1 MELAG
6 RVLGALSGAVTSVLW
21 MYAVW
26 FPSEGIGMASA
37 SVAVAVAWLMA
48 VIAIFAIIASVRGHH
63 VVLFI
68 AFLASFLPV
77 GAFLLYVQDW
87 PRWIGV
93 LNVVL
98 LLASVLIWQSARR
111 RGRAP

>member
-1 MELAG
+1 VGVLG
-6 RVLGALSGAVTSVLW
+6 RTLGALSGAVTSVLW

-26 FPSEGIGMASA
+26 FPSPGISMSGVS
-37 SVAVAVAWLMA
+37 VAVAWLMA
-48 VIAIFAIIASVRGHH
+48 VLAIFAIIASVKGHP

-77 GAFLLYVQDW
+77 GAFLLYVNDW

-93 LNVVL
+93 LNVGL

-111 RGRAP
+111 RPERP

>member
-1 MELAG
+1 MDLAG
-6 RVLGALSGAVTSVLW
+6 RALGALSGAVTSVLW

-26 FPSEGIGMASA
+26 FPSEGISMAGA
-37 SVAVAVAWLMA
+37 SVAVAWLMA
-48 VIAIFAIIASVRGHH
+48 LLAVVAVIASVKGHH

-68 AFLASFLPV
+68 AFLASFLPI
-77 GAFLLYVQDW
+77 GAFLLYVRDW
-87 PRWIGV
+87 PRWIGI

-111 RGRAP
+111 RRSSS

>member
-1 MELAG
+1 VNLAG
-6 RVLGALSGAVTSVLW
+6 RALGALSGAVMSVLW

-26 FPSEGIGMASA
+26 FPSPEISMQGVG
-37 SVAVAVAWLMA
+37 VAVAWLMA
-48 VIAIFAIIASVRGHH
+48 VIAIFAVIASVKGHH

-77 GAFLLYVQDW
+77 GAWSLYVQDW

-93 LNVVL
+93 LDIVL
-98 LLASVLIWQSARR
+98 LLASVLIWQSARKR
-111 RGRAP
+111 HARP

>member
-6 RVLGALSGAVTSVLW
+6 RALGALSGAVTSVLW

-26 FPSEGIGMASA
+26 FPSPEIKMEGAG
-37 SVAVAVAWLMA
+37 VAVAWLMA
-48 VIAIFAIIASVRGHH
+48 LLAVFAVIASVKGHH

-77 GAFLLYVQDW
+77 GAFFLYVEDW

-93 LNVVL
+93 LNIVL
-98 LLASVLIWQSARR
+98 LLAAILIWQSARR
-111 RGRAP
+111 RGSAS